1 MDRISETKDDDREQE
16 IAGKLLSDLPP
27 ADWPACVQERNAFMA
42 PHELIRPIDHP
53 YSETSTLHNHILAT
67 DFRQPPYSA
76 AAIPFRWMNRES
88 AWELA
93 AENELDADPG
103 REPKSPKWLA
113 DSHWVQNYEN
123 QKAMLDGFFH
133 QVQPEKSLC
142 FFYAKQTPLSEE
154 DDRIIIGVGRIRNVG
169 RLEEYDYEKPALRAC
184 IWDRLI
190 QHSIR
195 PDFHDGFLLPYQAI
209 LEKAETD
216 PTIDLSYYLA
226 LAPEDRRIEF
236 SYATEHVSHDGA
248 IAALLSCKEAIEKS
262 SSLIDGSWEMA
273 LNWIDARLAELW
285 KMRGPYPG
293 LGVALT
299 AFGISQ
305 GTFMAYELAGGIGEN
320 EDPWPQVDR
329 SIAIPSSLPPYLA
342 KRITLSIQKK
352 WRDIN
357 KNKPERLALLKLISR
372 MEISPDQAMRFYTQ
386 EERLAAGIKC
396 SDGEIIANPY
406 LFYELD
412 RHSLDPISL
421 MTVDRGI
428 FPQSSIREV
437 HPLPKPSLVDDPTDS
452 RRVRAFIIRA
462 LEDAAA
468 RGHTLLPKSDIVKQI
483 RDMPV
488 DPECPIDGDLLDAI
502 TDSLPPEINVCD
514 LCDGSPAY
522 QLGRFHDIG
531 SLIRDTVE
539 RRIAGKRHYI
549 PVDWRKKLDL
559 EFKDSHLTDDEN
571 AARIEKAAALKE
583 LAESRFSVLIG
594 SAGTGKTALLSVL
607 CKEPYIK
614 AGGVLL
620 LAPTGKARVR
630 LQQSTGLT
638 AQTIAQFLRPLDRFN
653 EITGEYRLSDM
664 AKISP
669 GKTAIIDEAS
679 MLTEEQ
685 IGSLLDAIKGVE
697 RLILVGDP
705 KQLPPIG
712 AGRPFVDIVHR
723 LMPENIESTLPR
735 IGNGYAELIVT
746 RRQTTLQSLENR
758 QDLQLADW
766 FSGRSL
772 GPGEDEILSNI
783 THTERIDSTLKLVQW
798 TDHGDLNKKLLQ
810 VLIEEIDILI
820 KDLIKDLAQKDLD
833 DTLKFALS
841 LGGVLNN
848 GYAYHN
854 PTNSDKDDK
863 KPGSRKEVKVGAEAW
878 QILSPVKGMAH
889 GVRDLNRLIQKAFRS
904 STIKFARSWYG
915 KIPKPMGPECIVYGD
930 KVINIVNHHRK
941 NVSPMEGSLGYVANG
956 EIGIAVG
963 QFNSKSS
970 SKPWRLQVEFS
981 SQPGFTYDYTS
992 RDFSENGNP
1001 ILELAYAITVH
1012 KAQGSEFG
1020 LCLLVL
1026 PNPCKLLS
1034 RELLYTA
1041 LTRQRDKII
1050 ILHQGDLSGLK
1061 RYASD
1066 FYSETAQRYTNL
1078 FRAPTPIEI
1087 DGRFYEENLIHCSG
1101 KGESMRSKSEVIVA
1115 DSLAEAGIEYDYE
1128 LPLHGNDGM
1137 IRYPDFTIED
1147 AESGLIYYWEHCGML
1162 SNPQYRKRWEKKLEW
1177 YHSQDILPR
1186 DKGGGEKGTLI
1197 VTSDSG
1203 KGGIN
1208 SMEIKNLIREIWG

>member
-1 MDRISETKDDDREQE
+1 MS
-16 IAGKLLSDLPP
+16 
-27 ADWPACVQERNAFMA
+27 
-42 PHELIRPIDHP
+42 PHELIRPIAHP
-53 YSETSTLHNHILAT
+53 YSETSKDHNHILTT

-113 DSHWVQNYEN
+113 NSHWVQNYEN
-123 QKAMLDGFFH
+123 QKAMLEGFFH
-133 QVQPEKSLC
+133 QVQLEKSLC

-154 DDRIIIGVGRIRNVG
+154 DDRIIIGVGRIINVG
-169 RLEEYDYEKPALRAC
+169 RLEEYDYEKPALRAY

-195 PDFHDGFLLPYQAI
+195 PDFQDGFLLPYQAI

-216 PTIDLSYYLA
+216 PTIDPSHYLA

-262 SSLIDGSWEMA
+262 SSLIDGPWEMT

-285 KMRGPYPG
+285 KMRGPCPG
-293 LGVALT
+293 LGAALT
-299 AFGISQ
+299 AFGIGQ
-305 GTFMAYELAGGIGEN
+305 GTFMAYELAGGIAEN

-329 SIAIPSSLPPYLA
+329 AIANPSSLSPYLA

-357 KNKPERLALLKLISR
+357 KNKPERLTLLRLISR
-372 MEISPDQAMRFYTQ
+372 MEISPDQATRFYTQ

-396 SDGEIIANPY
+396 SDEDIIANPY

-412 RHSLDPISL
+412 RQSLDPISL

-428 FPQSSIREV
+428 FPQTSIREV
-437 HPLPKPSLVDDPTDS
+437 HPLPKPSLVNDPTDS
-452 RRVRAFIIRA
+452 RRVRAFIIRS

-468 RGHTLLPKSDIVKQI
+468 RGHTLLPRSDIVKQI

-502 TDSLPPEINVCD
+502 ADSLPPEINVCD

-522 QLGRFHDIG
+522 QLGRLHKIR

-559 EFKDSHLTDDEN
+559 EFEDAYLTDDED

-607 CKEPYIK
+607 CKEPIIK

-638 AQTIAQFLRPLDRFN
+638 AQTIAQFLRPLDRFD
-653 EITGEYRLSDM
+653 EITGEYSLSDM
-664 AKISP
+664 AKINP
-669 GKTAIIDEAS
+669 GKTVIIDEAS

-723 LMPENIESTLPR
+723 LMPENLESTLPR
-735 IGNGYAELIVT
+735 IGNGYAELIIT
-746 RRQTTLQSLENR
+746 RRQTPLQSLGNR
-758 QDLQLADW
+758 QDLLLADW

-772 GPGEDEILSNI
+772 GPGEDEILSSI
-783 THTERIDSTLKLVQW
+783 MHSEQIDSTLKLVPW
-798 TDHGDLNKKLLQ
+798 VDHEDLKDKLLKFLTEELDFLVKDQ
-810 VLIEEIDILI
+810 VRDLGHKDIDDI
-820 KDLIKDLAQKDLD
+820 
-833 DTLKFALS
+833 LKFALS
-841 LGGVLNN
+841 LGAVLNN
-848 GYAYHN
+848 GYTYFN
-854 PTNSDKDDK
+854 RTYSDQEPGAGK
-863 KPGSRKEVKVGAEAW
+863 KAEAW

-889 GVRDLNRLIQKAFRS
+889 GVKDLNRFIQKNFRS
-904 STIKFARSWYG
+904 STINFARSKYR
-915 KIPKPMGPECIVYGD
+915 KIPKPMGPEGIVYGD
-930 KVINIVNHHRK
+930 KVINVVNHHRK
-941 NVSPMEGSLGYVANG
+941 NVFPTDGSLGYVANG

-963 QFNSKSS
+963 QFTGKNAAF
-970 SKPWRLQVEFS
+970 KPWKLQIEFS
-981 SQPGFTYDYTS
+981 SQPGFAYDYTS
-992 RDFSENGNP
+992 WDFSEDGNP

-1026 PNPCKLLS
+1026 PNPCRLLS

-1050 ILHQGDLSGLK
+1050 IFHQGDLSTIK

-1087 DGRFYEENLIHCSG
+1087 NGRFYEENLIHCSG
-1101 KGESMRSKSEVIVA
+1101 KGEAMRSKSEVIIA

-1128 LPLHGNDGM
+1128 LPLHGNDGI

-1162 SNPQYRKRWEKKLEW
+1162 SNPQYRKRWVKKLEW

-1186 DKGGGEKGTLI
+1186 DKGGSEKGTLI
-1197 VTSDSG
+1197 VTSDSES
-1203 KGGIN
+1203 GGIN
-1208 SMEIKNLIREIWG
+1208 SMEIKKLIREIWG